1 MPEFAYK
8 VKDSRGREKS
18 GVLKAVSRSQA
29 RDQLKRMRYKI
40 LTLEGKNKPTQETI
54 GIISR
59 FFYKDKDGRLQIQ
72 LIESKPTTKDL
83 VIFTKQ
89 FSTMINSGVPLIQA
103 LGILASQQR
112 VRSFGV
118 MLEKIRF
125 SVENGMTLSSS
136 LAQFPD
142 TFDTLYVAMV
152 RAGEVSGSL
161 DVILLKLVSY
171 IEKADKIKSQVKSAS
186 YYPAVVV
193 LVAISVIAALLI
205 FVVPTFGKQYEDAG
219 KELPGLT
226 QFVIDVSN
234 ALTDN
239 WYVILGV
246 IVSLVFCGRIFFRT
260 EKGQM
265 SWDTLSLKLP
275 GIGLLLRKI
284 AVGRFCSTM
293 ATMLT
298 SGVSLLE
305 ALTICAGSAG
315 NKVIEAFIL
324 GLRGHVEQGS
334 KLSDHLGK
342 DGIFPPMVVSMVAV
356 GESTGALDDMLLKVS
371 AFYEEEVDLA
381 VKGLLSMI
389 EPVMMVLIG
398 GSVGFIVIA
407 MYLPVFDMASLVGG

>member
-1 MPEFAYK
+1 MSEYAFK
-8 VKDSRGREKS
+8 VKDSRGREKT
-18 GVLKAVSRSQA
+18 GVIKATSLGQA
-29 RDQLKRMRYKI
+29 RNQLKRLRYKI
-40 LTLEGKNKPTQETI
+40 VTLEDKSAPSSGS
-54 GIISR
+54 GSFLGR
-59 FFYKDKDGRLQIQ
+59 FIYKDKKGRVQ
-72 LIESKPTTKDL
+72 LRLGEAKVTTKDL

-103 LGILASQQR
+103 IGILASQQR
-112 VRSFGV
+112 VQSFGD

-125 SVENGMTLSSS
+125 SVENGMTLSAS
-136 LAQFPD
+136 LALFPQ

-152 RAGEVSGSL
+152 RAGEVSGNL

-186 YYPAVVV
+186 YYPTIVV
-193 LVAISVIAALLI
+193 LVAVGVISALLV

-226 QFVIDVSN
+226 QIVIDISN
-234 ALTDN
+234 ALTQN
-239 WYVILGV
+239 WYVILATIGAIVFGV
-246 IVSLVFCGRIFFRT
+246 RAFVKT
-260 EKGQM
+260 EKGTIA
-265 SWDTLSLKLP
+265 WDRLSLKLP
-275 GIGLLLRKI
+275 GIGELLRKI

-305 ALTICAGSAG
+305 ALTICAASSG
-315 NKVIEAFIL
+315 NKIIEAFIL
-324 GLRGHVEQGS
+324 GLRSQVEQGS

-342 DGIFPPMVVSMVAV
+342 DEIFPPMVVSMVAV
-356 GESTGALDDMLLKVS
+356 GESTGALDDMLVKVS
-371 AFYEEEVDLA
+371 VFYEEEVDLA

-389 EPVMMVLIG
+389 EPVMMVVIG